1 LDKGNFISINGF
13 NEQALNYLTSN
24 SILNF
29 IAIRGGE
36 IELILDGKVDLL
48 DMLRKKVR
56 VLAEEKRFY
65 FYDNIK
71 TT

>member
-1 LDKGNFISINGF
+1 M
-13 NEQALNYLTSN
+13 
-24 SILNF
+24 
-29 IAIRGGE
+29 
-36 IELILDGKVDLL
+36 ILDRKVDLL